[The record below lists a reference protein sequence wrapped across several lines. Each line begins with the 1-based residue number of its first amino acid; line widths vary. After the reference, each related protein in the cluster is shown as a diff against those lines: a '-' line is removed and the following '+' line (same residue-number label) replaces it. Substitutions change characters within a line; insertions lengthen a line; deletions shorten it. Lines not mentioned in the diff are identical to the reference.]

1 MLNEDYKNR
10 IQKLAGI
17 ISESVAL
24 QANTGRSDNGTLSWY
39 SENYLLEL
47 GSKILTKLDIEIE
60 KNENLVLQLIK
71 SSTKLTANSL
81 FVNLKIKGTMDAKEI
96 DEELDLTLTVQFELD
111 SNTVGAITY
120 RGVTNRFN
128 LTSKHS
134 SEDLERFI
142 LEIVDN
148 ILNSIKISHLNPKQ

>member
-1 MLNEDYKNR
+1 M
-10 IQKLAGI
+10 
-17 ISESVAL
+17 
-24 QANTGRSDNGTLSWY
+24 
-39 SENYLLEL
+39 
-47 GSKILTKLDIEIE
+47 
-60 KNENLVLQLIK
+60 
-71 SSTKLTANSL
+71 
-81 FVNLKIKGTMDAKEI
+81 FVNLKVKGTMDGKEI
-96 DEELDLTLTVQFELD
+96 DEEFDLTLTVQFELD

-148 ILNSIKISHLNPKQ
+148 ILNSIKISHLNPKS